1 MLTIQFLGSSGVTFE
16 ETESAQRSDSP
27 FALIPGINL
36 GAAPAGRYVY
46 TGAAVNM
53 PFDAISVSNLN
64 NPNSISGTLTIQDV
78 NAKTVATAPIPAIP
92 PGGAAGYLV
101 IGRAPGDPLGLFPSN
116 TVLPAGADGVFHGT
130 LVVGMNG
137 LIVNGQCIVLAQEY
151 NGNTM
156 LNLPVFH
163 SPVP

>member
-1 MLTIQFLGSSGVTFE
+1 M
-16 ETESAQRSDSP
+16 
-27 FALIPGINL
+27 
-36 GAAPAGRYVY
+36 
-46 TGAAVNM
+46 
-53 PFDAISVSNLN
+53 
-64 NPNSISGTLTIQDV
+64 
-78 NAKTVATAPIPAIP
+78 NANTVATAPIPAIP

-137 LIVNGQCIVLAQEY
+137 LSASGQCIVLAQEY